1 MEQDAAAAP
10 EEAAPGLPS
19 RRRVQ
24 RGRVRIFTNW
34 CKGCGLCIAFCPQ
47 KVFEF
52 NGGGRAS
59 VAHPEKC
66 TACDWCRL
74 HCPDL
79 AIVVARVAEEEAGG
93 AA

>member
-1 MEQDAAAAP
+1 MEQDAAAASG
-10 EEAAPGLPS
+10 EAAPGLQP
-19 RRRVQ
+19 RRRVH

-34 CKGCGLCIAFCPQ
+34 CKGCGLCVAFCPQ

-59 VAHPEKC
+59 VAHPDKC
-66 TACDWCRL
+66 IACDWCRL

-79 AIVVARVAEEEAGG
+79 AITVAHVDEEETGG
-93 AA
+93 PA